1 MKGTASSRIFII
13 CSGSEIQCSA
23 KVSTS
28 PVSIP
33 LIQLVPSIQVP
44 DTVFYK
50 FDQPV
55 QWYFTFENGV
65 KKKLKNKLTKE
76 DVERAFLK
84 NVPASGVVAMYFY
97 YITEEK
103 QKKIVFEYYDAE
115 NFSNY
120 LGKSITY
127 IYVRKMA
134 KVEKTS

>member
-1 MKGTASSRIFII
+1 M
-13 CSGSEIQCSA
+13 
-23 KVSTS
+23 
-28 PVSIP
+28 
-33 LIQLVPSIQVP
+33 
-44 DTVFYK
+44 
-50 FDQPV
+50 